1 MPRPQQS
8 RLQCGRFEFTLDRP
22 LVMGIVNLTPDSFSD
37 RVRLTEPKAAIDA
50 ALLMVEHGA
59 DILDLGGESTRP
71 GAQAVSAS
79 EELERL
85 LPVIEGL
92 RGCGR
97 PLSIDTRKPEVMR
110 EVLAAGVDMIN
121 DIGGFTEPGAIEA
134 VAAGASALCVMH
146 MKGQPQTMQQ
156 APAYDDVVSEVDEF
170 LLERVEALVAAG
182 VSQSRIVVD
191 PGIGFGK
198 NTRHNLLLLEA
209 LDELVGLGQPI
220 LVGVSR
226 KSLIGELT
234 GQPADRRLAGSLAA
248 ALASVARGARIVR
261 VHDVA
266 ETCDAL
272 KVWQAIDQVAGG

>member
-37 RVRLTEPKAAIDA
+37 QVHLTEPQAAIDA
-50 ALLMVEHGA
+50 ALRMVEDGA

-71 GAQAVSAS
+71 GAQPVTAA
-79 EELERL
+79 EELQRL

-92 RGCGR
+92 KDCGR

-121 DIGGFTEPGAIEA
+121 DIAGFAEADAVEA
-134 VAAGASALCVMH
+134 VAAGACGLCVMH
-146 MKGQPQTMQQ
+146 MKGEPQTMQQ
-156 APAYDDVVSEVDEF
+156 APAYDDVVSEVEEF
-170 LLERVEALVAAG
+170 LLGRVEALTVAGISPA
-182 VSQSRIVVD
+182 RIVID

-198 NTRHNLLLLEA
+198 DTRHNLLLLEA
-209 LDELVGLGQPI
+209 LDELVGLGQAI

-234 GQPADRRLAGSLAA
+234 GRPVDRRLAGSLAA

-272 KVWQAIDQVAGG
+272 KVWQAIDQAGGC